1 MKGNFKIIILVIF
14 IAAALFGILVFS
26 GMIPIG
32 KNNGSG
38 SLGTVVLWG
47 TASNEAV
54 SPIIEDFNRVNTT
67 FTLKYVQ
74 KFPET
79 FDHDLLE
86 ALASGTG
93 PDLFFLTDDLIFKY
107 SNKIYTI
114 PYSSFPLA
122 SFKNTF
128 AGAGEIFLTSNGL
141 LAFPISIDPMMMYYN
156 RSILDANSVVY
167 PPTYWDEFNNLVPTL
182 NKKSDSGQITQS
194 TVAMGQFSNITHA
207 KEILSTLFMQTG
219 NPIVSEQNGAYYSM
233 LGQND
238 TDNNLGD
245 TLKFYTNFADPS
257 QSLYS
262 WNKSF
267 PESMDSFSAE
277 KLAIYFGYASE
288 LQSLVSKNPNE
299 NFMVA
304 PMPQIKN
311 STFKLTYGK
320 VSGIAIS
327 SFSKNFNT
335 AFTAASLMATG
346 DFAGKF
352 ADATFVAPARRD
364 LLAAKKTDSFYPLFY
379 SSALFARSWLDP
391 SSSDTDNIFRVM
403 VDGVLSNNMTTD
415 NAVKDASTKLG
426 LLFVK

>member
-1 MKGNFKIIILVIF
+1 
-14 IAAALFGILVFS
+14 
-26 GMIPIG
+26 
-32 KNNGSG
+32 
-38 SLGTVVLWG
+38 
-47 TASNEAV
+47 
-54 SPIIEDFNRVNTT
+54 
-67 FTLKYVQ
+67 
-74 KFPET
+74 
-79 FDHDLLE
+79 
-86 ALASGTG
+86 
-93 PDLFFLTDDLIFKY
+93 
-107 SNKIYTI
+107 
-114 PYSSFPLA
+114 
-122 SFKNTF
+122 
-128 AGAGEIFLTSNGL
+128 
-141 LAFPISIDPMMMYYN
+141 
-156 RSILDANSVVY
+156 
-167 PPTYWDEFNNLVPTL
+167 
-182 NKKSDSGQITQS
+182 
-194 TVAMGQFSNITHA
+194 MGQFSNITHA

-219 NPIVSEQNGAYYSM
+219 NPIVAQQNGAYYSM

-238 TDNNLGD
+238 TSNNLGD

-257 QSLYS
+257 QKLYS

-277 KLAIYFGYASE
+277 KLAFYFGYASE
-288 LQSLVSKNPNE
+288 LESLVSKNPNE

-335 AFTAASLMATG
+335 AFTAASLLATG

-364 LLAAKKTDSFYPLFY
+364 LLAVKKTDSFYPLFY
-379 SSALFARSWLDP
+379 SSALFAKSWLDP

-415 NAVKDASTKLG
+415 NAIKDASTKLG

>member
-14 IAAALFGILVFS
+14 IAAALIGILVFA
-26 GMIPIG
+26 GVIPIG

-114 PYSSFPLA
+114 PYNSFPLA

-167 PPTYWDEFNNLVPTL
+167 PPVYWDEFDKLVPTL
-182 NKKSDSGQITQS
+182 NKKDDSGKITQS

-219 NPIVSEQNGAYYSM
+219 NPIVAQQNGAYYSM

-238 TDNNLGD
+238 TSNNLGD

-257 QSLYS
+257 QKLYS

-277 KLAIYFGYASE
+277 KLAFYFGYASE
-288 LQSLVSKNPNE
+288 LESLVSKNPNE

-335 AFTAASLMATG
+335 AFTAASLLATG

-364 LLAAKKTDSFYPLFY
+364 LLAVKKTDSFYPLFY
-379 SSALFARSWLDP
+379 SSALFAKSWLDP

-415 NAVKDASTKLG
+415 NAIKDASTKLG